1 MPGEVQSDI
10 EKILSWKMLSQ
21 AAQGSVLETWGC
33 GTWGHKRWSLGS
45 TGGWLDSRSSERF
58 PQVTPGWIQPRRQH
72 GMLTYMCLGKTDD
85 GNLLFIATKLKDFL
99 TTGCKNPLNEAPE
112 LSRALGRA
120 RAPGPPS
127 PLEVLFLS

>member
-1 MPGEVQSDI
+1 MAGIEDLGE
-10 EKILSWKMLSQ
+10 L
-21 AAQGSVLETWGC
+21 
-33 GTWGHKRWSLGS
+33 
-45 TGGWLDSRSSERF
+45 F
-58 PQVTPGWIQPRRQH
+58 PQVTPGWIQPRRQL
-72 GMLTYMCLGKTDD
+72 GMLTFICLGKTDD

-120 RAPGPPS
+120 LAPGPPS